1 MGESRDARTAGAG
14 PGEAN
19 ACRCVSCATCR
30 GTGSITVDMGGH
42 VISTRMDDLDIVEPC
57 DDCGG
62 TGITEECD
70 ACREAW
76 EQDHDE
82 DGL

>member
-1 MGESRDARTAGAG
+1 MTTPALALPPE
-14 PGEAN
+14 
-19 ACRCVSCATCR
+19 CHCVTCATCR
-30 GTGSITVDMGGH
+30 GRGFYYIDLGGIVWTDAH
-42 VISTRMDDLDIVEPC
+42 DELCDLETC

-62 TGITEECD
+62 TGISEECD